1 MKTFFKNLGLFFC
14 SFFLICNVYSQED
27 FSAEGSNV
35 LRVENEV
42 KLAVPESISAE
53 VWDYLTTKYA
63 DENLSAI
70 MFDDLFDSN
79 IDEDLIVDQ
88 YYDNLDFQLLAGEN
102 GIRHRKRFVIMDTAS
117 RKNGRELM
125 QIKINNI
132 NSNEQSRGEYKYPV
146 KYYDTHKEKYDN
158 LAFLGLISREYRESV
173 MFLLNKYNIDAKELF
188 PTIIVEQLRKRL
200 YITRRDQPFLT
211 ITLDYVT
218 SKYEDKECKFVEL
231 ELELNEICYTESD
244 SVVKAK
250 MENITN
256 EIKTDVIEKFPSVK
270 QDQTPKYN
278 KSANYIGLDINQIKE
293 SRVKWVKITIIIVS
307 VCILIIVTF
316 LILTRKRRKKSR
328 HSIKF

>member
-1 MKTFFKNLGLFFC
+1 MKTFLKNAVLFFC
-14 SFFLICNVYSQED
+14 SFLLISNVYGQED

-35 LRVENEV
+35 LRIENEV
-42 KLAVPESISAE
+42 KLAVPESISVE
-53 VWDYLTTKYA
+53 VWNYLTTKYA
-63 DENLSAI
+63 DENLPEI
-70 MFDDLFDSN
+70 MSDDLFDSK

-88 YYDNLDFQLLAGEN
+88 YYDNLDFQLLSGSN

-146 KYYDTHKEKYDN
+146 KYYDTNKEKYDN

-173 MFLLNKYNIDAKELF
+173 VFLLNKHGIDATKLF

-200 YITRRDQPFLT
+200 YITKRDQPFLT

-218 SKYEDKECKFVEL
+218 SKYKDKECKFVEL

-244 SVVKAK
+244 SAVKAK
-250 MENITN
+250 MEGITN
-256 EIKTDVIEKFPSVK
+256 DIKTGLIEKFPSIK

-278 KSANYIGLDINQIKE
+278 KSANYMGLDINKIKE
-293 SRVKWVKITIIIVS
+293 SRVKWVKTTIIIVS
-307 VCILIIVTF
+307 ICILAIVAF
-316 LILTRKRRKKSR
+316 LVLTRKRRKKSR